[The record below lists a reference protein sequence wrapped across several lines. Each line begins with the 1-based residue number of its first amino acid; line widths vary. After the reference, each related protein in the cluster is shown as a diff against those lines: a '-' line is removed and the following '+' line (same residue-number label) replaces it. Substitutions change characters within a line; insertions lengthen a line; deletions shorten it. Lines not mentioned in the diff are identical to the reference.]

1 MPKRLIQ
8 IIVIFAI
15 FLLFIIFNLEK
26 KCDISFG
33 FAVIHDVPVY
43 LTVFCSIVF
52 GMISTLP
59 FILAY
64 QARKKQKIENK
75 KDGLSDSSN
84 PPNSNHYGI
93 D

>member
-8 IIVIFAI
+8 IIIVFAI
-15 FLLFIIFNLEK
+15 FLLFIVFNLEK

-33 FAVIHDVPVY
+33 FVVIRDVPVF
-43 LTVFCSIVF
+43 LTVFCSIVL

-59 FILAY
+59 FILHY
-64 QARKKQKIENK
+64 HLQKKRKTEDEKRGP
-75 KDGLSDSSN
+75 DDSSDQ
-84 PPNSNHYGI
+84 PNSNHYGI

>member
-8 IIVIFAI
+8 IIVVFAI

-33 FAVIHDVPVY
+33 FTVIRDVPVY
-43 LTVFCSIVF
+43 LTVFCSIVL
-52 GMISTLP
+52 GMISTFP
-59 FILAY
+59 FILGY
-64 QARKKQKIENK
+64 QLRKKRKTEDK
-75 KDGLSDSSN
+75 KDGSADTSGL
-84 PPNSNHYGI
+84 PNSSHYGI

>member
-8 IIVIFAI
+8 IIVIFAV

-33 FAVIHDVPVY
+33 LAVIHDVPVY

-52 GMISTLP
+52 GMISTIP

-64 QARKKQKIENK
+64 QSRKKQKVEDRK
-75 KDGLSDSSN
+75 EVSSDSIN